1 MGSGVLFGRMLPMP
15 LKGVNKTLKCAWLLL
30 CRLQDGCTDLFFN
43 LGFMRESSSEK
54 FPLREGEKELG

>member
-1 MGSGVLFGRMLPMP
+1 MP